1 MVNATVGLE
10 RSDATIYLIFLLQ
23 LGNEFALGMNK
34 IHSNTVPTLALQD
47 N

>member
-1 MVNATVGLE
+1 MAKAIVELE
-10 RSDATIYLIFLLQ
+10 RSDPTIYSIQ